1 MNSIVW
7 SQTAQDDYW
16 DNIDFLL
23 RRWTKR
29 ESIRF
34 INAVEKTIEILKQG
48 QVTFKPTGYKNTY
61 QITIVKQITLYYIF
75 IEDNKIVLLRFFNTH
90 QNIDKLSL

>member
-34 INAVEKTIEILKQG
+34 INAVEKTIELLKQG
-48 QVTFKPTGYKNTY
+48 QVTFKSTGYKNTY

-75 IEDNKIVLLRFFNTH
+75 IEDNKIVLLRFFNNH
-90 QNIDKLSL
+90 QNTNKLSL